1 MSANERHLSLYD
13 GQDRIGAVIAR
24 PGAVD
29 AFDVYGVHLGTFKTM
44 KAAQAAVDTSLSGS
58 CVCDTNARRANRE

>member
-13 GQDRIGAVIAR
+13 GQDRIGAVISR

-29 AFDVYGVHLGTFKTM
+29 AFDVYGIHLGTFKTM
-44 KAAQAAVDTSLSGS
+44 QAAQAAIDTSLSGS
-58 CVCDTNARRANRE
+58 SVCDCSARRDNRE